1 MKLSPRALGLT
12 AAVVTVIIW
21 SSFIVV
27 ARASAAHNLL
37 PLDIGFLRI
46 IGAGCVLLPWG
57 FWLMRKQRQSGE
69 RVGSF
74 LGLSPLPLGITALAG
89 LFGSMLYAMLAY
101 SGFFF
106 APAAHASVLMPGS
119 LPLWTSL
126 LAIVVL
132 HEHINRAR
140 AIGLACIVM
149 GDVLVG
155 GASLLKALDGGD
167 VWKGDLMF
175 MCAAFCWACY
185 SVLVRSHS
193 LAPVRAT
200 IAITAFSCVVF
211 VPIYSL
217 SAFAGWVPSHLG
229 SAPVAEMLFQ
239 AIYQGV
245 GSVVISGIT
254 FNMMIRHF
262 GPVRSTMITAL
273 VPGLSALGAVV
284 FLNEPMSVNLLAG
297 LALVTCGILFGV
309 RLPKT

>member
-1 MKLSPRALGLT
+1 MKLSPKALGLT
-12 AAVVTVIIW
+12 AAVVTVLIW

-27 ARASAAHNLL
+27 ARASAGHNLL

-46 IGAGCVLLPWG
+46 IGAGSVLLPWG
-57 FWLMRKQRQSGE
+57 WWLMRSQRQSGE
-69 RVGSF
+69 RVGS
-74 LGLSPLPLGITALAG
+74 LMGLSPLPLRITALTG

-132 HEHINRAR
+132 HDHITRTRAM
-140 AIGLACIVM
+140 GLACIVL
-149 GDVLVG
+149 GDMLVG
-155 GASLLKALDGGD
+155 GASLLKAFEGGE
-167 VWKGDLMF
+167 VWKGDLLF
-175 MCAAFCWACY
+175 MSAAFCWACY
-185 SVLVRSHS
+185 SVLVRRHA
-193 LAPVRAT
+193 LEPVRAT

-211 VPIYSL
+211 VPTYGL
-217 SAFAGWVPSHLG
+217 AAYAGWVPTHLG
-229 SAPVAEMLFQ
+229 TAPAIEMVFQ
-239 AIYQGV
+239 AVYQGI

-254 FNMMIRHF
+254 FNVMIRHF

-284 FLNEPMSVNLLAG
+284 FLNEPMSINLLGG